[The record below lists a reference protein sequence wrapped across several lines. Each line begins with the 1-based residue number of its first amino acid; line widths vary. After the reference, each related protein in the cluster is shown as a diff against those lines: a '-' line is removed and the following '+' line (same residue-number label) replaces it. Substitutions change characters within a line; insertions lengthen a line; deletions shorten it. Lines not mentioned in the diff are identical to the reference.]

1 MGHIAR
7 KVGIV
12 MLTLIGLIE
21 GKIRNDEQR
30 VTCIKYLSEW
40 IAEHVNDRRKMKKKK
55 KFFSHHQWKEN
66 IVPRLTFYNIYDIF

>member
-55 KFFSHHQWKEN
+55 KIFFSSPMEGKYRSPFNFLQH
-66 IVPRLTFYNIYDIF
+66 IF